1 MVRKKEVKGYQM
13 VIVAI
18 SRERWGLDRT
28 ERGYGDEGSYLPQL
42 YAFGLF
48 EVVFFFCN
56 NKNLHHVHPA
66 MSDSL

>member
-1 MVRKKEVKGYQM
+1 MRKKETKGYKM

-28 ERGYGDEGSYLPQL
+28 ERWCGDEDSHMLLYYLRV
-42 YAFGLF
+42 FF
-48 EVVFFFCN
+48 FFFCN
-56 NKNLHHVHPA
+56 NKNLCRLHAV